1 MFQRRIKKPTQLVV
15 SQIYVYMCTCIYV
28 YKCIH
33 IGITQKLNRSKINRS
48 KINGWFNS
56 NKLVF

>member
-28 YKCIH
+28 YKYIH
-33 IGITQKLNRSKINRS
+33 IGMTQKLNRS

>member
-15 SQIYVYMCTCIYV
+15 SQIYVYTYIHIYV
-28 YKCIH
+28 YKYIH
-33 IGITQKLNRSKINRS
+33 IGITQKRNRSKINR
-48 KINGWFNS
+48 WFNS